1 MFNLFKKTVK
11 AEKLRNLGD
20 LFLRDSEVWIVAIVK
35 GGTPI
40 YVNKGTKQIFE
51 VDRDG
56 DEKLDGRVCNFIFS
70 GNGSSEE
77 VQVFVAFDDGDSYGT
92 FMMGQA
98 NESRLGFVCNDI
110 YKSLSAQFSK
120 QVFSKPQYKTQYEY
134 VFKMYRRDGRVF
146 LVNSSQTK
154 AMIITDDEFK
164 HGKADP
170 MKGLFFG

>member
-11 AEKLRNLGD
+11 AEKLRNIGD
-20 LFLRDSEVWIVAIVK
+20 LFLRNREVWIVAIVT
-35 GGTPI
+35 GGHTI
-40 YVNKGTKQIFE
+40 YVNKGNKQILE

-70 GNGSSEE
+70 GNGSSEK

-110 YKSLSAQFSK
+110 YKSHSAQFSN
-120 QVFSKPQYKTQYEY
+120 QVFSKQQSKTQYE
-134 VFKMYRRDGRVF
+134 
-146 LVNSSQTK
+146 
-154 AMIITDDEFK
+154 
-164 HGKADP
+164 
-170 MKGLFFG
+170 